1 MSKVAVRHIEKKHK
15 KLPATADG
23 LRLLHLSD
31 LHLRRWGRVEQET
44 QRLLTSIDH
53 DLLVITGDFCF
64 RPQQHA
70 RAAEL
75 TNRLLEPVS
84 PKHGIIAV
92 LGNHD
97 LPCFTAHETRLRFLR
112 NSNMYVELD
121 SGGALCL
128 AGVEQ
133 SHHRR
138 GEAMTALEGTTS
150 ELPRI
155 LLTHYPS
162 TAFELPSTSGV
173 LVLAGHTH
181 GGQIR
186 IPGIG
191 CVYNNDRIPV
201 SMSRGL
207 HLVNGNWLHVSAGI
221 GASPPVPTRLFCP
234 PEIGL
239 ITLRTRVR
247 RDASWH
253 REYSAGKVPV
263 GV

>member
-1 MSKVAVRHIEKKHK
+1 
-15 KLPATADG
+15 
-23 LRLLHLSD
+23 
-31 LHLRRWGRVEQET
+31 
-44 QRLLTSIDH
+44 
-53 DLLVITGDFCF
+53 
-64 RPQQHA
+64 
-70 RAAEL
+70 
-75 TNRLLEPVS
+75 LEPVS
-84 PKHGIIAV
+84 PKHGIVAV

-97 LPCFTAHETRLRFLR
+97 LPCFAAHDVPMRFLR
-112 NSNMYVELD
+112 NSNTYIELD

-138 GEAMTALEGTTS
+138 GDARTALKGTS
-150 ELPRI
+150 SNLPRI

-162 TAFELPSTSGV
+162 TAFELPSSSGV
-173 LVLAGHTH
+173 LTLAGHTH

-191 CVYNNDRIPV
+191 CVFNNDRIAV

-221 GASPPVPTRLFCP
+221 GTSPPIPIRVFCP

-247 RDASWH
+247 RIAPRYDGQ
-253 REYSAGKVPV
+253 SAGKLSV